1 MNFFNSYDALAG
13 SDTPDALNT
22 ALDLTD
28 PYGYGDVG
36 DEELQALLDE
46 ATLGD
51 ASYTDPGLQ
60 PDPLNPMVLPDE
72 GTVPPWLAGIFGP
85 PLPPLEPAG
94 GGRTGG
100 AFSTAEI
107 RAMRQESIDR
117 ANRAEARAVEN
128 QATSAGR
135 FAITNARAAA
145 AAGRAEEANLRAG
158 ARFKMAVDD
167 YQNGQSRAALGKAPS
182 PIAAPAAKKI
192 PTITWAQAIRLLPQ
206 DTLRQLISAWSGG
219 GGGIGALSSQQWN
232 TLRATIG
239 TFDSVPQLEAA
250 LRNAWLAGGPRT
262 APGAQPRGVR
272 MPTLP
277 KPPTVYQPRQRFNF
291 K

>member
-1 MNFFNSYDALAG
+1 MNFFNSYDSLAG
-13 SDTPDALNT
+13 SDVPGSLDT
-22 ALDLTD
+22 APKLTD

-51 ASYTDPGLQ
+51 ASYNDPGLQ
-60 PDPLNPMVLPDE
+60 PDPLNPQVLPDE

-85 PLPPLEPAG
+85 PLPPLLPPV
-94 GGRTGG
+94 GRAG

-117 ANRAEARAVEN
+117 SNRAEARAIEN

-145 AAGRAEEANLRAG
+145 AAGRAEEAAGRAKT
-158 ARFKMAVDD
+158 RFKMAVDD
-167 YQNGQSRAALGKAPS
+167 YTSDQGRAQLGKAPAS
-182 PIAAPAAKKI
+182 LAVPAAKKI
-192 PTITWAQAIRLLPQ
+192 PTMSWAQAIRLLPQ
-206 DTLRQLISAWSGG
+206 DALRQLMSAWSGG

-232 TLRATIG
+232 TLIATTG
-239 TFDSVPQLEAA
+239 VFDSVPQLEAA
-250 LRNAWLAGGPRT
+250 LHNAWLAGGPRT

-272 MPTLP
+272 MPALS
-277 KPPTVYQPRQRFNF
+277 KPPTIYQPRQRFNF